1 MRRVVIALAAVG
13 FVAGALFWQWNRS
26 NAPRTRFKTAQV
38 ERGDLA
44 VAVAATGTI
53 EPEEVID
60 VGAQVAGMIQSFG
73 EDPNQPGKFIDYGA
87 EVEQGTV
94 LARIEDDVYQARV
107 ERAASLVAQA
117 QAQIEQAKADCKRAE
132 ADELQAQARLRQ
144 AERDWRRAQQLAGTG
159 SVSDAEYDLAKADF
173 EIAEA
178 NLAVAQAAVE
188 QAKANLVRNEKGL
201 GAVEAELKEARQN
214 LAYTTIRSPVKGVI
228 IDRRVNVG
236 QTVVASLNAPS
247 LFLIAKDL
255 RKLEVWASVNE
266 ADIGQIRPGQKVEFT
281 VDAFPGEV
289 FHGEV
294 GQIRLNAAM
303 TQNVVTYTVVVRTDN
318 PNGKLI
324 PYLTANLRFEVE
336 RADDVLLLPNQAL
349 RYRPKLDRVAPD
361 ARGEAAAILS
371 SKPTDSGERWV
382 WKQDGRFVRPVAVQ
396 TGTSDA
402 ARTEIRS
409 GLEEGEEAIVGEV
422 QIGDDDEIASPFAPR
437 LFPSRPRQ

>member
-1 MRRVVIALAAVG
+1 MRRVVIALGVVAVG
-13 FVAGALFWQWNRS
+13 AGALFWQWNRS
-26 NAPRTRFKTAQV
+26 NSSRTRLKTAKV
-38 ERGDLA
+38 ERGDLV

-73 EDPNQPGKFIDYGA
+73 EDPNHAGKFIDYGA
-87 EVEQGTV
+87 EVEQGTI

-107 ERAASLVAQA
+107 ERAASMVAQA

-144 AERDWRRAQQLAGTG
+144 AERDWRRAQQLARTG

-178 NLAVAQAAVE
+178 NLAVAQAAIE
-188 QAKANLVRNEKGL
+188 QAKANLVRHEKGL
-201 GAVEAELKEARQN
+201 AAVEAELREAEQN

-318 PNGKLI
+318 PDGKLI
-324 PYLTANLRFEVE
+324 PYLTANLRFEVG
-336 RADDVLLLPNQAL
+336 RADDSLLVPNQAL
-349 RYRPKLDRVAPD
+349 RYRPKLERIAPD
-361 ARGEAAAILS
+361 ARGEAQAILA
-371 SKPTDSGERWV
+371 SKPSDAPERFV
-382 WKQDGRFVRPVAVQ
+382 WTPDGRFVRPVAVEV
-396 TGTSDA
+396 GSSDA

-409 GLEEGEEAIVGEV
+409 GLNEGDDVVVGEIQV
-422 QIGDDDEIASPFAPR
+422 DADDEVSSPFAPR
-437 LFPSRPRQ
+437 MFPSRPRQ